1 MTRPGLYATTAIS
14 LYLSSH
20 AGMSMA
26 QISELTSDEL
36 SVFAPAVQECF
47 DSPDAAEACL
57 PLRALIAECAIDLS
71 DAECDT
77 LLSDSAALS
86 DDPEMQARAQQALM
100 ELDDTLQFLEA
111 DLQPDLAEG
120 VDPAGAEEPV
130 SEAGQP
136 DDEAEE
142 PEAAPEEL
150 PEPEVEA
157 ESEAADPET
166 TDEGETVADE
176 EDTALDRLGRALE
189 EMTQEEEPDAE
200 PSSEEARDAP
210 DEEVV
215 PAPEELTEHEDATV
229 SEPADPET
237 TDGETAPDEEGT
249 VLDRLGRALEEITRA
264 EEPAPAE
271 SPAAEDETAEP
282 SAEEIEA
289 ERAMEEE
296 RQRMIREA
304 EEMADEAPELIVED
318 VPEEEVVAPAE
329 APRELDPAQ
338 QAAIEELMQSPD
350 VSSAIGVLGAML
362 GVSPETT
369 TPEDEVDTRPLAA
382 RLPDDADEDSPQVE
396 SDDVIEEQIT
406 RDQVR
411 TSRDD
416 FDSRLTLDADA
427 DAQARADRR
436 ARDRRDL
443 ERAGLAAL
451 GALAV
456 GMVINQNRVV
466 ARSDE
471 RVVVDQ
477 GDGALDLW
485 RDDDAILL
493 QDGSTRRIERYDDGS
508 TRTRWMRTDGTETIT
523 IRDATGRVLRRERV
537 LADGTIVLL
546 LDDTRPVEVIDVS
559 VLPPPRTRELRI
571 SPRSDPELALAMLRE
586 AEAEARALDRRFS
599 LRQIRESRE
608 VRELVP
614 LLSPDL
620 ITFETNRANV
630 RPEEAAKLL
639 QVGRLMERLISEDPR
654 ELFLIEGHTDAT
666 GPAAFNLALS
676 DRRAESVAIAL
687 TEFFDIPPENLIVQ
701 GYGKRYLRI
710 PTLEAEVRNRRVAIR
725 RITPLLWE

>member
-20 AGMSMA
+20 AGMSLA
-26 QISELTSDEL
+26 QMSDLTAEELA
-36 SVFAPAVQECF
+36 VFAPAVQACL
-47 DSPDAAEACL
+47 DAPDAAEACL
-57 PLRALIAECAIDLS
+57 PLRAVIAECAVDLS
-71 DAECDT
+71 RAECDT
-77 LLSDSAALS
+77 LLSDRAVLS
-86 DDPEMQARAQQALM
+86 DDPQLQERAQQALM
-100 ELDDTLQFLEA
+100 ELGDALQMLEA
-111 DLQPDLAEG
+111 DLLPDLAEDI
-120 VDPAGAEEPV
+120 DPTEAEDPDPET
-130 SEAGQP
+130 GQP
-136 DDEAEE
+136 DDAAEE

-150 PEPEVEA
+150 REPEDEAEPEAAPEPLSEDSQDAQEDLPEPVDEA
-157 ESEAADPET
+157 EPEAAD
-166 TDEGETVADE
+166 GETASDDA
-176 EDTALDRLGRALE
+176 DTALDE
-189 EMTQEEEPDAE
+189 
-200 PSSEEARDAP
+200 
-210 DEEVV
+210 
-215 PAPEELTEHEDATV
+215 
-229 SEPADPET
+229 
-237 TDGETAPDEEGT
+237 
-249 VLDRLGRALEEITRA
+249 LGRALEEITRA
-264 EEPAPAE
+264 EEPDPAE
-271 SPAAEDETAEP
+271 APEAVDETAEP

-289 ERAMEEE
+289 ERALAEE

-304 EEMADEAPELIVED
+304 EAMADEAPELVVED
-318 VPEEEVVAPAE
+318 VPEEEVVAPVE
-329 APRELDPAQ
+329 APRELDSAQ

-369 TPEDEVDTRPLAA
+369 SPEEEVDTRPLAA
-382 RLPDDADEDSPQVE
+382 RLPDEAEEDGPPVD

-477 GDGALDLW
+477 GGGALDLW

-559 VLPPPRTRELRI
+559 ILPPPRTRELRI

-608 VRELVP
+608 LRELVP
-614 LLSPDL
+614 LLSPDQ

-639 QVGRLMERLISEDPR
+639 QVGRLMERLIPEDPR
-654 ELFLIEGHTDAT
+654 EIFLIEGHTDAT